1 MESKQRRVKRVSE
14 TAQQLMTDV
23 WGEETW
29 AEFVDGIQA
38 IYEHHTDHVDDR
50 QAALARL
57 IDEMYPVL
65 LTDPALQ
72 QAIARCPQSCDPTRP
87 GWWSTLH
94 ESAMSHIALVAVY
107 QGQAMPLHDHPGSH
121 GLSVVLTGRAQVRQ
135 ASIAELNPANGVAKI
150 KLDSIEEMAQQQFS
164 WFDESHSN
172 LHSIEAMTPIAH
184 ILAVH
189 LPPIR
194 RQEQAY
200 YFPLETKQWL
210 PGQSLSTKRVKIR
223 NNFGH

>member
-1 MESKQRRVKRVSE
+1 MSE
-14 TAQQLMTDV
+14 AAQQLITDV
-23 WGEETW
+23 WDEDIW

-38 IYEHHTDHVDDR
+38 IYEHHADHAQDR

-57 IDEMYPVL
+57 VKAMYPGLVN
-65 LTDPALQ
+65 DAVLQ
-72 QAIARCPQSCDPTRP
+72 QAIARCPQSSDPTRP

-94 ESAMSHIALVAVY
+94 ENAISHIALIAVY

-121 GLSVVLTGRAQVRQ
+121 GLSVVLSGRAQVRQ
-135 ASIAELNPANGVAKI
+135 ASIAELNPANGVAQI
-150 KLDSIEEMAQQQFS
+150 NLDSIEELGQQQFS
-164 WFDESHSN
+164 VFEQSQSN
-172 LHSIEAMTPIAH
+172 LHSIEAMTPMAH

-194 RQEQAY
+194 REEQAY